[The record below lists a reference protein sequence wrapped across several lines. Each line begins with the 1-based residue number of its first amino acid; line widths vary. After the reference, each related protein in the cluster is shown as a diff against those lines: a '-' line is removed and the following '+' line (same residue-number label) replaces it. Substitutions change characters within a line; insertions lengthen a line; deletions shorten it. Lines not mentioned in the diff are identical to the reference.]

1 MQSLPFKPKATKQQ
15 AGKKKKK
22 CYSITVN
29 PARFLW
35 VYHIFF
41 SPCDVLW
48 VSAGRWS
55 SASSCLSF
63 NSHNFTR
70 RLLLQEHNLW
80 AKNKASLLLNE
91 PFYLFKVE
99 SLFFIKQLKSSA
111 WGMVVFLST
120 FCETMHGIIYKHKI
134 GLFLTYTWFLAQENW
149 KSEIIWHLGLIF
161 WFLALKQA
169 WMVVWTL
176 FAENSVLCWLE
187 APCGRQ
193 THLTLV
199 HHQTLLRC

>member
-1 MQSLPFKPKATKQQ
+1 MQSLPLKPKATKQQ
-15 AGKKKKK
+15 AGKKKK

-91 PFYLFKVE
+91 PFNLFKVE

-134 GLFLTYTWFLAQENW
+134 SLFLTYTWFLAQEV
-149 KSEIIWHLGLIF
+149 K
-161 WFLALKQA
+161 
-169 WMVVWTL
+169 L
-176 FAENSVLCWLE
+176 FDI
-187 APCGRQ
+187 
-193 THLTLV
+193 
-199 HHQTLLRC
+199 